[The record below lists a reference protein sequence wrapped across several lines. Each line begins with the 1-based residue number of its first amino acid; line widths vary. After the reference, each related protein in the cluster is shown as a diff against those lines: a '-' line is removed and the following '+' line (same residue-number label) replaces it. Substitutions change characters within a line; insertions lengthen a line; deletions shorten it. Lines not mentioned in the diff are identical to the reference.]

1 MSGELFLALNAIN
14 FADLTNAGH
23 NVGHCNA
30 LLGNW
35 APEEPDSYLLLSPL

>member
-1 MSGELFLALNAIN
+1 MSGELLALNAIN